1 LHNGA
6 KVVRGIL
13 DVAALSDVVDSSL
26 DDQDVRTARTVV
38 EPSGDLVRAL
48 SVDPTVAELEA
59 RVCQSRPVI
68 PTGRAG

>member
-1 LHNGA
+1 
-6 KVVRGIL
+6 VR
-13 DVAALSDVVDSSL
+13 A
-26 DDQDVRTARTVV
+26 ARTVV